1 MSEED
6 EFKLLSLPDQFT
18 HKNWKARKNG
28 YETAAKDFKTAQ
40 ASDPLVRDLI
50 YESSLWKAAVADSN
64 VAAQQEALNAY
75 NAFLEAAGAEG
86 AKKTRGHTVQG
97 VVEKGL
103 MGRPAAKASAL
114 ETLMLLIELD
124 KADPVIEELLPF
136 LAHKQPKIIAATLAA
151 LASVYRAYGCKT
163 VEPKPVVK
171 LLPKVFGH
179 ADKNVRAE
187 AQNLTVELYRWLRE
201 AMKPLFWGEL
211 KDVQQKDLDK
221 LFEPI
226 KAEPQPKQERL
237 LRSQQAAVEEAA
249 ASGVGADGD
258 LEGEVEDSEAPEID
272 LEPEYEA
279 VDVLAKVPKDFS
291 DRLASSKWKDR
302 KEALDELFTAVNVP
316 AMQEGSFDDIIRGC
330 AKSMKDANIA
340 VVTVAANCVECIA
353 KGLRKSFTKYR
364 GTILGAMLERF
375 KEKKQTVTDAIA
387 AACDAVFLATTL
399 GEIESDVLEHMK
411 SKNPQVKEH
420 TTKFLIRSLK
430 STRDAPTIEQTKEL
444 AEGSKKLLTESV
456 ATLRDAGAE
465 VLGVLWRIMGDRNM
479 LNHLEGLDDLRRNKI
494 KEFSDAAE
502 VRAKWK
508 PKAAPPPKPAAAPA
522 ASAGRKPT
530 KRPAPG
536 TAKKA
541 APAARA
547 PSPPS
552 EETAPLQPRPSS
564 RPAPSKAPAGLR
576 PPGAGLRAPGSGLAK
591 PGVGLKAPSAGAA
604 AASPKRQP
612 AAPLDD
618 GGGGTP
624 TTAPR
629 AGLAAPGRGL
639 AGRPLAKPLGL
650 TPASPPRQD
659 SSLSSSALT
668 SIEKQELSDLRAEVD
683 LLRSQTSDLRT
694 DKLRL
699 GSRVMELENQE
710 AQYIENHTRDML
722 QIKAKETQLVRARAD
737 AEEAEERGNSL
748 GKEIERLKREMGR
761 LHRLRGEGGAGEW
774 GGAGGGGGRGYNGPA
789 ATRSYGEG
797 NNNGSHTT
805 SAGTHMYDRSGE
817 VGGEEGKENIPDDHS
832 SYASHQGGETTKM
845 SAGATRSQPQ
855 QSSMPPPPQ
864 HSRRPLSN
872 GSSAGGGRAPTPA
885 SQDGE
890 ASASS
895 TKPTGMD
902 KSLGQSEG
910 VESWRRAA
918 EVTQNLKARI
928 EMMKQPKIIAA
939 TLAALASVYRAYG
952 CKTVEPKPVVKLLPK
967 VFGHA
972 DKNVR
977 AEAQNLTVEL
987 YRWLREAM
995 KPLFWGELKD
1005 VQQKDLDKLFE
1016 PIKAEPQPK
1025 QERLLRSQQAAVEEA
1040 AASGVG
1046 ADGDL
1051 EGEVEDSEA
1060 PEIDL
1065 EPEYEAV
1072 DVLAKVPKDFS
1083 DRLAAIEEAS
1093 ARPPVQIAWSVSDSV
1108 RRQP

>member
-6 EFKLLSLPDQFT
+6 EFKLLPLPDQFA

-28 YETAAKDFKTAQ
+28 YETAARDFKTAQ
-40 ASDPLVRDLI
+40 PSDQIVRDFI

-86 AKKTRGHTVQG
+86 AKKTRGHTIQG

-136 LAHKQPKIIAATLAA
+136 LAHKQPKVIAAALAA
-151 LASVYRAYGCKT
+151 LSSVYHAYGCKT
-163 VEPKPVVK
+163 VEPKPVIK

-187 AQNLTVELYRWLRE
+187 AQSLTVELYRWLRE

-226 KAEPQPKQERL
+226 KAEPQPKPERL

-258 LEGEVEDSEAPEID
+258 VEGEADEGDAPEID

-279 VDVLAKVPKDFS
+279 VDVFAKIPKDFS
-291 DRLASSKWKDR
+291 DRLASTKWKDR

-316 AMQEGSFDDIIRGC
+316 AMQDGPFDEVIRGC

-364 GTILGAMLERF
+364 GTILGPMLERF

-387 AACDAVFLATTL
+387 AACDAVFLATNL
-399 GEIESDVLEHMK
+399 AEIQSDVLENMTN
-411 SKNPQVKEH
+411 KNPQVKEH

-430 STRDAPTIEQTKEL
+430 SARDAPTIEQTKEI
-444 AEGSKKLLTESV
+444 AEGAKKLLTESV

-479 LNHLEGLDDLRRNKI
+479 LNHLEGLDDLRKNKI

-508 PKAAPPPKPAAAPA
+508 PKAAPPPKPAATAPT
-522 ASAGRKPT
+522 ASAGKKTTR
-530 KRPAPG
+530 RPAPG
-536 TAKKA
+536 TVKKA
-541 APAARA
+541 APTARA
-547 PSPPS
+547 PSPLS
-552 EETAPLQPRPSS
+552 EDVAPLQPRPSS
-564 RPAPSKAPAGLR
+564 RPAPGKSPAGLR

-591 PGVGLKAPSAGAA
+591 PGVGLKAPSASAA

-618 GGGGTP
+618 GGGTP
-624 TTAPR
+624 AAAPR
-629 AGLAAPGRGL
+629 TGLAAPNRGL

-650 TPASPPRQD
+650 APTSPPSQQQSQRQD
-659 SSLSSSALT
+659 SYSQSLT
-668 SIEKQELSDLRAEVD
+668 SVEKQELSDLRAEVD

-722 QIKAKETQLVRARAD
+722 QIKAKETQLVPARAD

-761 LHRLRGEGGAGEW
+761 LNSQRIRGEDGG
-774 GGAGGGGGRGYNGPA
+774 GGSPPGANGDSHAVGSRSGYGGGGGRSYHAPA
-789 ATRSYGEG
+789 APRPYGDV
-797 NNNGSHTT
+797 NNNGANT
-805 SAGTHMYDRSGE
+805 SGTYDRGGE
-817 VGGEEGKENIPDDHS
+817 MGGEEGKENIPDDADADENG
-832 SYASHQGGETTKM
+832 YASQHQNGETKHNP
-845 SAGATRSQPQ
+845 TRTPQ
-855 QSSMPPPPQ
+855 STQQQQQQRTSMPPPPP
-864 HSRRPLSN
+864 HSHRRPLSN
-872 GSSAGGGRAPTPA
+872 GSSAAGGGVRSTPA
-885 SQDGE
+885 SRDGE
-890 ASASS
+890 AGAGRATSASS
-895 TKPTGMD
+895 ATTGGNKATVGGGME
-902 KSLGQSEG
+902 KSLGAAGQQSEG

-928 EMMKQPKIIAA
+928 EMMKVSFAHVHG
-939 TLAALASVYRAYG
+939 SRW
-952 CKTVEPKPVVKLLPK
+952 
-967 VFGHA
+967 FG
-972 DKNVR
+972 
-977 AEAQNLTVEL
+977 
-987 YRWLREAM
+987 
-995 KPLFWGELKD
+995 G
-1005 VQQKDLDKLFE
+1005 
-1016 PIKAEPQPK
+1016 
-1025 QERLLRSQQAAVEEA
+1025 
-1040 AASGVG
+1040 
-1046 ADGDL
+1046 
-1051 EGEVEDSEA
+1051 
-1060 PEIDL
+1060 
-1065 EPEYEAV
+1065 
-1072 DVLAKVPKDFS
+1072 
-1083 DRLAAIEEAS
+1083 
-1093 ARPPVQIAWSVSDSV
+1093 SV
-1108 RRQP
+1108 RVVGVWLLDLMMKC